1 MREGEREDHGNTR
14 YMKLYGRSDEGR
26 DFLNRIGGSEGG
38 EGEWKSERE
47 GESKK
52 IEQEEQEFCKQKRNR
67 GRGGEEEERDN

>member
-14 YMKLYGRSDEGR
+14 YMKLYGRTDEGR
-26 DFLNRIGGSEGG
+26 DFLKRIGGSEGG

-52 IEQEEQEFCKQKRNR
+52 IEQEEQEFVSRNGIQR
-67 GRGGEEEERDN
+67 GEGEERDN